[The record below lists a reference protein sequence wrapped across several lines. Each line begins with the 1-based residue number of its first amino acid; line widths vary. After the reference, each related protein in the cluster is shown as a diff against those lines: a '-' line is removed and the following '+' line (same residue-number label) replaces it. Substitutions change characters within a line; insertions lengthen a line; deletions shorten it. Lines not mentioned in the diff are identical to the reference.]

1 MEMWGLPAN
10 RRVNGRNMK
19 GLKIDYLVIRVSRKG
34 WGWKIPSGR
43 ETVYVCVVPAC
54 LSVTVDKKCPGMA
67 QNTLWV
73 SSECL
78 FICVKLFIPLHLQQP
93 GEEGAGTIT
102 TTCSALGHLNMF
114 LPEIF
119 VA

>member
-19 GLKIDYLVIRVSRKG
+19 GLKIDYLVTRVSRKG
-34 WGWKIPSGR
+34 RSWKIPSGR

-67 QNTLWV
+67 QKYLV
-73 SSECL
+73 A
-78 FICVKLFIPLHLQQP
+78 FI
-93 GEEGAGTIT
+93 
-102 TTCSALGHLNMF
+102 
-114 LPEIF
+114 
-119 VA
+119 